1 MRIMLCLFFVWLT
14 SAIGGICGAAV
25 GRLVGERSPSFIEFL
40 ASSRQNALPDH
51 FNPVE
56 FGFGIGIVTGL
67 CLGLATGICLVFAEF
82 AHRIWVE
89 RLRLKTQ
96 LQSDLA
102 QREF

>member
-1 MRIMLCLFFVWLT
+1 
-14 SAIGGICGAAV
+14 
-25 GRLVGERSPSFIEFL
+25 
-40 ASSRQNALPDH
+40 
-51 FNPVE
+51 VE